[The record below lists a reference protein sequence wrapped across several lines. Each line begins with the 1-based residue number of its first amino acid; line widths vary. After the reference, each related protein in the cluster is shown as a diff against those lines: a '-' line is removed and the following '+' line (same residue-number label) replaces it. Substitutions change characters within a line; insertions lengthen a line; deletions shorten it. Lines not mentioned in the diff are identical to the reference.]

1 MLRSL
6 FIQIK
11 SCLVDGAHC
20 TVLVA
25 ILAFTRGVIASS
37 IPVANE
43 KWLKGCL
50 AGCIL
55 HLDVSVRLDRK
66 VSDFVR
72 EFRGYIERFCCLPII
87 ICCNKGEKC
96 VATDCHVEKSAQAIN
111 YDKGVL
117 FPEKLSDGVGLLNL
131 ASRLILLL
139 FSLYAVVGL
148 VFCVAIDSI
157 TSKF

>member
-1 MLRSL
+1 M
-6 FIQIK
+6 
-11 SCLVDGAHC
+11 
-20 TVLVA
+20 
-25 ILAFTRGVIASS
+25 
-37 IPVANE
+37 
-43 KWLKGCL
+43 
-50 AGCIL
+50 
-55 HLDVSVRLDRK
+55 
-66 VSDFVR
+66 
-72 EFRGYIERFCCLPII
+72 PII

-157 TSKF
+157 ASIISIDVSVATFVNITAEEAAKAPGENNHW